1 MPTLSVVS
9 WILIS
14 CLAALAAGAII
25 YYLIYWDKAVLPPT
39 VCRTAD
45 MSAIERQTRQLQD
58 RTPAALQTKR
68 ARAGAPASY
77 DVDRTP
83 DRRVADLATF
93 RANLNQIEVTAAQ
106 HALLDMANRRPP
118 RENPH
123 PRGSSAFVPYQ
134 SAYARTWMNRGH
146 QNAGAEVS
154 HA

>member
-58 RTPAALQTKR
+58 RTPAAQQIKR
-68 ARAGAPASY
+68 VRAGAPASY
-77 DVDRTP
+77 DVDRTN
-83 DRRVADLATF
+83 DRRVADFAAF
-93 RANLNQIEVTAAQ
+93 RANLKQVEVTAAQ
-106 HALLDMANRRPP
+106 HALLDMGRGVRRP
-118 RENPH
+118 NPH
-123 PRGSSAFVPYQ
+123 AMGSTAFVPYQ
-134 SAYARTWMNRGH
+134 IAYARVWMEREH
-146 QNAGAEVS
+146 QNADAEVS